1 MEKPGRISKDESNK
15 VKMQLNKVKEKAI
28 DFLKN
33 ALVSREVILLYSNF
47 DKEFHLTKKRF
58 MRQMRGKC
66 WP

>member
-33 ALVSREVILLYSNF
+33 ALGSREVILLYSNF
-47 DKEFHLTKKRF
+47 DKEFHLTQKRF